1 MDRREQEKGRC
12 REIFPTFGQRERK
25 ALIAVS
31 QSLRE
36 VRGWDDEDALEG
48 SVWEVGRALWE
59 RYHLHQFQDGR

>member
-36 VRGWDDEDALEG
+36 VRGWDDGDALEG
-48 SVWEVGRALWE
+48 SVWVVGGAL
-59 RYHLHQFQDGR
+59 